1 VISANANLTATDTY
15 AGGEGTDT
23 VAFTAQI
30 ADAAGTFSEFCG
42 FEFFEVSPGA
52 TDAFTMSNFINNT
65 NDFTRID
72 FADGG
77 NSAVGTT
84 NVSASV
90 TGIRL
95 ITGSTG
101 GEVITFDR
109 LVDTTTSSLDVSAR
123 LAGTVT
129 ELIANDEESVTISG
143 STAAM
148 DIVFTDLTLQDATSL
163 TITGA
168 ADVTTS
174 GNIDATILATVDASA
189 ATGAIDLDA
198 GDSAVAITATGGTG
212 GFTFEGG
219 SGSDT
224 ITGSSGTD
232 VLVGNGGTDTISGGH
247 GTDSLTGGN
256 GADNLT
262 GGAGVDSFLFAADT
276 VAAQGGDTITD
287 FTGLAGGDVIVVDS
301 DAAAAVVFSEV
312 AGDVGGAGSA
322 VDGEVFILTGN
333 TSIDVS
339 GTAAADLTAISAVF
353 FVGTNEGAIN
363 ADILCIFKAD
373 TNGDGSVNAIQ
384 AYHLEETTGANSSF
398 DEASLVAT
406 LSNISTSADLAS
418 DFVAA
423 NFDFT

>member
-1 VISANANLTATDTY
+1 
-15 AGGEGTDT
+15 
-23 VAFTAQI
+23 
-30 ADAAGTFSEFCG
+30 
-42 FEFFEVSPGA
+42 
-52 TDAFTMSNFINNT
+52 
-65 NDFTRID
+65 
-72 FADGG
+72 
-77 NSAVGTT
+77 
-84 NVSASV
+84 
-90 TGIRL
+90 
-95 ITGSTG
+95 
-101 GEVITFDR
+101 
-109 LVDTTTSSLDVSAR
+109 
-123 LAGTVT
+123 
-129 ELIANDEESVTISG
+129 
-143 STAAM
+143 
-148 DIVFTDLTLQDATSL
+148 
-163 TITGA
+163 
-168 ADVTTS
+168 
-174 GNIDATILATVDASA
+174 
-189 ATGAIDLDA
+189 
-198 GDSAVAITATGGTG
+198 VAITATGGTG